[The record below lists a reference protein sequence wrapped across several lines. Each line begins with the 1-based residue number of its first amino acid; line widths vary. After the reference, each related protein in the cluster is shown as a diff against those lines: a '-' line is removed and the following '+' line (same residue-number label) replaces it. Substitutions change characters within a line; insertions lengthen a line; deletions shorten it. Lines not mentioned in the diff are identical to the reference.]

1 MPFFSTILFHLLRGE
16 EKSGYEPATP
26 FSIIGLGE
34 FSKEIYL
41 AENWTETEHWH
52 KSLSHFIIQW
62 LVALGWVVDVVG
74 KFHHSRTYIYF

>member
-1 MPFFSTILFHLLRGE
+1 MYFRSVQKFFKKICEIKRNKNWRNYQARDFTPYFLMPFFSTILFHLLRGE

-41 AENWTETEHWH
+41 AEN
-52 KSLSHFIIQW
+52 
-62 LVALGWVVDVVG
+62 
-74 KFHHSRTYIYF
+74 